1 MPEHCGSHYPVL
13 YAVEGLRRT
22 APWNM
27 YATTQEPREQSGVS
41 LAGNY
46 RMGIR
51 AITHAESLPARTF
64 SEDLSSI
71 SRYRSLV
78 HPQTPPESTSGSPRL
93 KFEGTYSGNS
103 RDCSPLPSIGRLN
116 NFTSS
121 SPVRL
126 PSLEEFDQGVEALA
140 RSHGPARPYTPPSPL
155 PSLAR
160 GPILPHPLPHLH
172 GYASH
177 DGYPAYHMNDHFM
190 HAQSGLDSYPS
201 PPPDGENRHINQ
213 KYTTEEGDFIIYAW
227 HDKKLKWQRIKQDFA
242 AMFGRTPERT
252 VQGLQAWYY
261 RMNQRIP
268 LWDQDGWLIFDNE
281 DDLEP
286 KHISIKCR
294 ERDSQDKPMEPLGL
308 AQRYPERAIHYSW
321 VEPDLK
327 RKSQDWAAKR
337 ALQYRERRERRKRKE
352 QRRLKL

>member
-1 MPEHCGSHYPVL
+1 MGIKSITHTHHP
-13 YAVEGLRRT
+13 EGLT
-22 APWNM
+22 
-27 YATTQEPREQSGVS
+27 PRK
-41 LAGNY
+41 
-46 RMGIR
+46 
-51 AITHAESLPARTF
+51 F
-64 SEDLSSI
+64 SEDLPSMSPFG
-71 SRYRSLV
+71 SLV
-78 HPQTPPESTSGSPRL
+78 HPSTPPESASGSPRL
-93 KFEGTYSGNS
+93 KMEGNTSPRSVRPSGIRLSPQAGLGLTSRS
-103 RDCSPLPSIGRLN
+103 RDCSPLPSIARLN
-116 NFTSS
+116 HHFGGSTI
-121 SPVRL
+121 RL

-140 RSHGPARPYTPPSPL
+140 RCHGPARPHTPPSPL

-160 GPILPHPLPHLH
+160 APTTTTTTTTTLTHQPLSSLH
-172 GYASH
+172 AYVPYES
-177 DGYPAYHMNDHFM
+177 YPAYHVNETLM
-190 HAQSGLDSYPS
+190 HGMTGLDGYPS

-227 HDKKLKWQRIKQDFA
+227 HDKKFKWQRIKQDFA

-281 DDLEP
+281 DELEP
-286 KHISIKCR
+286 KYISIKCR

-321 VEPDLK
+321 VDHELK
-327 RKSQDWAAKR
+327 RKAQDWAAKR

-352 QRRLKL
+352 QRRQKL